1 MDVLEHVCRL
11 KGSRGNEI
19 STLCRS
25 PEKTAGRIIPWMRNR
40 TTVILLILVI
50 EHLSV
55 RAKYFRFRDAHKKNL
70 SERELDRFTATNAPD
85 HVAVGTLL
93 IGTADPEPDGIGEF
107 IVLVHRESTAMLGLL
122 GHFDRDK
129 TSLGGVEIVVR
140 FPVTLNSDQTAAP
153 SW

>member
-55 RAKYFRFRDAHKKNL
+55 RAKYFRFRDAHKKTCQKGNWTG
-70 SERELDRFTATNAPD
+70 SQRPTHP
-85 HVAVGTLL
+85 
-93 IGTADPEPDGIGEF
+93 IM
-107 IVLVHRESTAMLGLL
+107 S
-122 GHFDRDK
+122 
-129 TSLGGVEIVVR
+129 
-140 FPVTLNSDQTAAP
+140 P
-153 SW
+153 SALC